1 MQINPIRFSGLASG
15 LDTESIVKELMNA
28 HRIPLTRL
36 QQQRQLLEWQKEAYR
51 EVNQLMT
58 NFRNVVAPLRLQ
70 STFLVKAA
78 SVSDPLVANVKA
90 SNQTFDGTYTLKVES
105 LAKGASVTSGKTNYQ
120 ELNNQLAVDP
130 STIGN
135 VIYING
141 VEIQLTGNT
150 VASFVADVNAKSSET
165 GVQVSFDLATQRFY
179 FKTIHTG
186 EKWTYIKD
194 GVSETRDVKID
205 FFHKDDGSR
214 IVYDPN
220 DGNSNDDK
228 MYEFLT
234 QAIGIDGNLLVD
246 TDPTLLPDTD
256 DRKKI
261 LTGQNAKIYYQGS
274 DVIEFATNSFTINGM
289 NVQLKGTG
297 EVTITVSPDTDAIF
311 NAIKTFVD
319 EYNKLVDEVNKK
331 LQEPRYRDYPPLTQE
346 QKEEMTEK
354 EIELW
359 EERAKSGMIRNDS
372 MITSIMSQMR
382 MAVYGTVEG
391 SVFKH
396 LSSIHIEAGSYV
408 DEEGKLVYGQRGK
421 LYIKDENALR
431 QLISENPDEVMKLFT
446 VNDTSNENNVG
457 IGWRMYNLA
466 NKAIKQLEEKAGFL
480 TGYSLVDN
488 STLGERIKD
497 MDERI
502 GRMQNRLITIEQRY
516 WAQFTALERAI
527 AQMNMQSAWLAQTF
541 GGGSQ

>member
-1 MQINPIRFSGLASG
+1 MAINPIRFSGLASG
-15 LDTESIVKELMNA
+15 LDTENLVKELMNA
-28 HRIPLTRL
+28 HRIPLVRL
-36 QQQRQLLEWQKEAYR
+36 QQQRQLLEWQKDAYR
-51 EVNQLMT
+51 EVNRLMN
-58 NFRNVVAPLRLQ
+58 NFQKAVAPLRLQ
-70 STFLVKAA
+70 STFLAKAA
-78 SVSDPLVANVKA
+78 NVSDTSVANVKA
-90 SNQTFDGTYTLKVES
+90 TNQTFDGSYSLKVLS

-120 ELNNQLAVDP
+120 EFNNQLAVDP

-150 VASFVADVNAKSSET
+150 VASFVADVNAKSSDT
-165 GVQVSFDLATQRFY
+165 GVQVSFDPATNRFY
-179 FKTIHTG
+179 FRTMHTG
-186 EKWTYIKD
+186 KEWTYVKD
-194 GVSETRDVKID
+194 GSPETRAVKID
-205 FFHKDDGSR
+205 FFT
-214 IVYDPN
+214 
-220 DGNSNDDK
+220 GNNSDAFN
-228 MYEFLT
+228 FLKN
-234 QAIGIDGNLLVD
+234 AIGIDEKYFIDLDSVVLDESDVNFD
-246 TDPTLLPDTD
+246 EEK
-256 DRKKI
+256 KKI
-261 LTGQNAKIYYQGS
+261 YDQLTGQNAQIIYQGS
-274 DVIEFATNSFTINGM
+274 DVIEFGTNSFTINGM

-446 VNDTSNENNVG
+446 VNETSNENNVG